1 MVFYTRITRPWF
13 SNFTGPPGTG
23 KTTTIAAAAATWVD
37 RKVPCWMIAQSN
49 VGVKNIA
56 ETLFKRGV
64 KFKLLVSKDFIF
76 EW

>member
-1 MVFYTRITRPWF
+1 MAFCTRITHSCF

-64 KFKLLVSKDFIF
+64 RFKLLVSKDFIF

>member
-1 MVFYTRITRPWF
+1 MTIYLYRT
-13 SNFTGPPGTG
+13 SGTG
-23 KTTTIAAAAATWVD
+23 KTTTIAVAVATWVD

-56 ETLFKRGV
+56 ETLFRRGV
-64 KFKLLVSKDFIF
+64 EFKLLVSKDFIF